1 MARTTR
7 GHCRFM
13 RLSIRPVVGLSV
25 LLIGVWGATAEVLAQ
40 PGVIKLTYVKSM
52 TLKDGSAGARVKEEG
67 TICIDATCRYR
78 IDRSRGPV
86 RTSEIV
92 DLCKGERISFDPSA
106 NIAMVSELPVPLP
119 APGGRA
125 IVRWSGA
132 AARPGI
138 QSLGTKTIAGGITL
152 TGWRSEI
159 LVDQPG
165 HRDRLTS
172 DMWCYMFEDHRTE
185 PIILEERFEDGG
197 SITVR
202 EVKGAAQ
209 MVNDEGLF
217 SIPAG
222 ATVVKQSLVRK

>member
-132 AARPGI
+132 TNLTLNLRLQPIHSRPKRA
-138 QSLGTKTIAGGITL
+138 SLTGIT
-152 TGWRSEI
+152 E
-159 LVDQPG
+159 PG
-165 HRDRLTS
+165 RNTWMQKR
-172 DMWCYMFEDHRTE
+172 
-185 PIILEERFEDGG
+185 
-197 SITVR
+197 
-202 EVKGAAQ
+202 
-209 MVNDEGLF
+209 
-217 SIPAG
+217 
-222 ATVVKQSLVRK
+222 SLVY